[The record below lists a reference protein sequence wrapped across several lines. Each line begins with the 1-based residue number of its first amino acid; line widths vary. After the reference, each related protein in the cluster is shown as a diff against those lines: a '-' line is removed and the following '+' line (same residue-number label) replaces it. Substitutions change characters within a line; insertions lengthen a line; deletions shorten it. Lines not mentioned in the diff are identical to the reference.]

1 MQDEVRG
8 LGTLQGELIASYTD
22 RLAQYINSKPYI
34 IACLLDINVKGCV
47 FNREQRA
54 LKWEMLTVAV
64 AQHITNTRPDV
75 PAPGIADNVIG
86 LARRVPGERDV
97 NFLQNLLE
105 DNREEDEHIPNP
117 LADARL
123 EAEREIA
130 MYRSYPQDATLSTDA
145 REWWTTKHHMPN
157 LRFFARKYLPFP
169 VGEGDCERIFS
180 KTGLIYC
187 PRRKRLLPLNCKMML
202 VTNSALRAFGF
213 TLDGDVKLT
222 LPEFIVHER
231 DIVGGSAENDSDTD
245 LNL

>member
-1 MQDEVRG
+1 M
-8 LGTLQGELIASYTD
+8 
-22 RLAQYINSKPYI
+22 
-34 IACLLDINVKGCV
+34 KGCV

-75 PAPGIADNVIG
+75 PAPGTAENVIG
-86 LARRVPGERDV
+86 LARRFPGERDL

-117 LADARL
+117 LADARM

-157 LRFFARKYLPFP
+157 LRFFAHKYLSFP

-187 PRRKRLLPLNCKMML
+187 PRRKRLLPLNCQMML

-231 DIVGGSAENDSDTD
+231 DIVGGTAENDSDTD